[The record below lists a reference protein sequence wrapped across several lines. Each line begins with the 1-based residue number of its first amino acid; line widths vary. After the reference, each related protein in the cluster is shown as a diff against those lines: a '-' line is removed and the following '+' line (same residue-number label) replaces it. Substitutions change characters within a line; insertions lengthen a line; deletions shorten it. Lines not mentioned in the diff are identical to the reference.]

1 IIGNKK
7 KKSSIEEMLRAPII
21 LLKEGSDTSQG
32 KGQILSNITACQAI
46 VDIVKTTLGP
56 YGMDK
61 LIHSGNSPDDVT
73 ITNDGATVLN
83 LLGIVH
89 PAAKL
94 LVEIAKA
101 QDDEVGDGT
110 TSVVIL
116 AGEFLKEA
124 KGFIEDGMSPQ
135 VIISGFRKASQ
146 IAIDKVNSMKIS
158 LSEETPEKRR
168 SMLIKCAETTLNSK
182 LLAHYKTHFAEVV
195 VDAVS
200 YLDNE
205 MDKDLIGIK
214 KINGGSVM
222 DSFLVKGV
230 AFKKTFSYA
239 GFEQQPKHFVNP
251 RILLLNLELELK
263 AEKDNAEVRISDP
276 TAYQSIV
283 DAEWKII
290 FEKLDLIANSGVNV
304 VLSRLAIGDLA
315 TQYFADRNIFC
326 AGRVEEQDLKRTSL
340 ATGAIVQ
347 TTVYGLN
354 KDSGVFGTCS
364 EFEEVQIG
372 AERYNIFRDCAK
384 TKSSTMILRGG
395 AQQFI
400 DEAERSLNDAIM
412 IVRRAMKSSYI
423 VPGGGAIEMAVSKTI
438 RDHARTILG
447 KEQLVMNSYARALEA
462 IPRSLATNSGFDSID
477 ILNRLRQKHS
487 QNTEDCSNYG
497 VDCSNGGICDTF
509 NSFIWE
515 PAVNKLSAYSSAT
528 EAACSILS
536 IDETV
541 KNKSSEEDRMQGP
554 LPGMGGIPPGMM
566 GGARR

>member
-1 IIGNKK
+1 M
-7 KKSSIEEMLRAPII
+7 SQMLRAPII

-61 LIHSGNSPDDVT
+61 LIQNGNTGDVT
-73 ITNDGATVLN
+73 ITNDGATVLS
-83 LLGIVH
+83 LLGVVH

-101 QDDEVGDGT
+101 QDEEVGDGT
-110 TSVVIL
+110 TGVVIL

-124 KGFIEDGMSPQ
+124 KSFIEDGMSPQ
-135 VIISGFRKASQ
+135 VIISGFRRATQ
-146 IAIDKVNSMKIS
+146 IAIDKVNSMKMN
-158 LSEETPEKRR
+158 LSEKNPEKKRE
-168 SMLIKCAETTLNSK
+168 MLVKCAETSLNSK
-182 LLAHYKTHFAEVV
+182 LLAHNKNYFGNMV
-195 VDAVS
+195 VDAAS
-200 YLDNE
+200 YLDDE

-214 KINGGSVM
+214 KVAGGSVL

-239 GFEQQPKHFVNP
+239 GFEQQPKKFKNP
-251 RILLLNLELELK
+251 KILLLNLELELR
-263 AEKDNAEVRISDP
+263 AEKDNAEVRLSDP
-276 TAYQSIV
+276 SAYQSIV
-283 DAEWKII
+283 DAEWSII
-290 FEKLDLIANSGVNV
+290 FEKLDLIASSGVNV

-315 TQYFADRNIFC
+315 TQYFAEKNIFC
-326 AGRVEEQDLKRTSL
+326 AGRVDEQDLRRTRL

-372 AERYNIFRDCAK
+372 SERYNIFKDCPK
-384 TKSSTMILRGG
+384 TKSSTIIIRGG

-423 VPGGGAIEMAVSKTI
+423 VPGGGAVEMAVSKTI
-438 RDHARTILG
+438 RDCARNVMG
-447 KEQLVMNSYARALEA
+447 KEQLVMNSFARALEI
-462 IPRSLATNSGFDSID
+462 IPKTLAANSGFDSID
-477 ILNRLRQKHS
+477 ILNGLRQKHA
-487 QNTEDCSNYG
+487 QNGEGCQNYG
-497 VDCSNGGICDTF
+497 VDCNSGGICDAL

-515 PAVNKLSAYSSAT
+515 PAVNKLSAFASAS

-536 IDETV
+536 IDETI
-541 KNKSSEEDRMQGP
+541 KNKSSEEDRMHGP
-554 LPGMGGIPPGMM
+554 LPGMGAPNMM
-566 GGARR
+566 GGR